1 MKGPFENGKVYA
13 IAAVSKAGIAG
24 GVIPAVYA
32 YDKFI
37 GEQRFFT
44 VNEDEFDEN
53 DLYEER
59 PREGDLRLDSSEEP
73 AWHVPD
79 RQVLSLWSE
88 REEALVK
95 FKERSARGKS
105 AARTAK
111 DRKNAAQVEK
121 LAEERKAREET
132 PLGRMKKITNSLDH
146 AFYVPARHGYPD
158 RVHVSLVV
166 TPEKF
171 RRMMTARGVDEELID
186 EFFANDNDLD

>member
-13 IAAVSKAGIAG
+13 IAAVSRLGIAG
-24 GVIPAVYA
+24 GIIPAVYA

-44 VNEDEFDEN
+44 VSEDEFGDN

-59 PREGDLRLDSSEEP
+59 PQEGELRLDSSEEP
-73 AWHVPD
+73 AWNVPD

-88 REEALVK
+88 REEALER
-95 FKERSARGKS
+95 FKERSKRGK
-105 AARTAK
+105 AAAQTAK
-111 DRKNAAQVEK
+111 DRMRAAQDEK
-121 LAEERKAREET
+121 RAEERKAREET
-132 PLGRMKKITNSLDH
+132 PLGRMKKIAKGLDH

-166 TPEKF
+166 TPDKF
-171 RRMMTARGVDEELID
+171 RKMMTARGIDAELLD
-186 EFFANDNDLD
+186 EFFADDND